1 MLGTAIDPG
10 KVRAFTARLTSLLL
24 GKSFGGLEKMKRN
37 LVTALAVFLM
47 LSVAWPAMAQE
58 GAPPKVIQIY
68 REEVK
73 PGKGSAHEKV
83 EMGWPRAFAK
93 ANSPTHYLA
102 MTSVTGPNEAWFI
115 AGYDSLAAWE
125 KDTQNNDN
133 NPALSAELQRLSAQD
148 GDLLSGARSV
158 VATYQPDM
166 SYRAN
171 SINIG
176 EMRYFYITTVRLRP
190 GSSYSD
196 MNKITL
202 AAHEKANVPERWA
215 IFQVTYGMPSGTF
228 LFIQPLKSLAEVDAF
243 SQTHGQAYRDAIGE
257 DGGKKLGDLARN
269 GIISTETNIF
279 SFNPKMSYP
288 SKETVAVDPAFW
300 APKPKAPAPAK
311 AAAEKP
317 AAKP

>member
-1 MLGTAIDPG
+1 
-10 KVRAFTARLTSLLL
+10 
-24 GKSFGGLEKMKRN
+24 MKRN
-37 LVTALAVFLM
+37 LLTVLAVVLM
-47 LSVAWPAMAQE
+47 FSVAWPAMAQE

-73 PGKGSAHEKV
+73 PGKGAAHEKV
-83 EMGWPRAFAK
+83 EVGWPRAFAK

-102 MTSVTGPNEAWFI
+102 MTSVSGPTEAWFI
-115 AGYDSLAAWE
+115 SGFDSLAAWE

-148 GDLLSGARSV
+148 GELLSNVRSV
-158 VATYQPDM
+158 VATYHADM

-171 SINIG
+171 GINIG
-176 EMRYFYITTVRLRP
+176 EMRYFYITTVRVRP
-190 GSSYSD
+190 GSDYSEI
-196 MNKITL
+196 NKIAL

-215 IFQVTYGMPSGTF
+215 VFEVTYGMPRGTF
-228 LFIQPLKSLAEVDAF
+228 LIIQPLKSLAEVDAF
-243 SQTHGQAYRDAIGE
+243 PQTHGQAYRDAIGE
-257 DGGKKLGDLARN
+257 DGSKKLSELAKAAV
-269 GIISTETNIF
+269 ISTETNIYAL
-279 SFNPKMSYP
+279 NPKMSYP

-300 APKPKAPAPAK
+300 APKPKAPAAK